1 MTDKSFE
8 TGKEDILTFELL
20 KIDAGG
26 YCFRD
31 VNTR

>member
-26 YCFRD
+26 VLFP
-31 VNTR
+31 